1 METPGS
7 LIDKLVIVNLK
18 IFKAE
23 DIKREPDASDKTI
36 ADATR
41 LTNKLNKHRNDLIAE
56 VDKLLG
62 YDNPNAIKM
71 YGNDRTI

>member
-7 LIDKLVIVNLK
+7 LIDKLIIVNLK

-23 DIKREPDASDKTI
+23 DIKRDPEATDKDL

-41 LTNKLNKHRNDLIAE
+41 LTNKLNQHRNSLMIEIDELS
-56 VDKLLG
+56 G
-62 YDNPNAIKM
+62 IKNLNSIKT
-71 YGNDRTI
+71 YGK

>member
-7 LIDKLVIVNLK
+7 LIDKLTIVNLK

-23 DIKREPDASDKTI
+23 DVKRDPKATDKTI

-41 LTNKLNKHRNDLIAE
+41 LTNKLNQHRNDLIKE
-56 VDKLLG
+56 IDQFFGVENSISLKT
-62 YDNPNAIKM
+62 
-71 YGNDRTI
+71 YGK

>member
-7 LIDKLVIVNLK
+7 LIDKLTIVNIK

-23 DIKREPDASDKTI
+23 DIKRDGGTDKAI

-41 LTNKLNKHRNDLIAE
+41 LTNKLNKYRNDLIAE
-56 VDKLLG
+56 IDNLFG
-62 YDNPNAIKM
+62 FDNPNSIKM
-71 YGNDRTI
+71 YGK

>member
-23 DIKREPDASDKTI
+23 DVKREPDASDKTI

-41 LTNKLNKHRNDLIAE
+41 LTNKLNKHRNELIGE
-56 VDKLLG
+56 LDEMFG
-62 YDNPNAIKM
+62 YNNVSTTKM
-71 YGNDRTI
+71 YGK